1 MPFRNQVQC
10 FEINVSSRKIGNMD
24 LNQIQDDLA
33 KFAQDRDW
41 GQFHSVRNL
50 SLALMGEVGELAEL
64 LQWVD
69 DNNISEFLAAGGRDR
84 LGEELADVLFYLVR
98 VADVAG
104 VDLSSAVRAKLKENS
119 LKYPVEKSKGNAK
132 KYNELG

>member
-1 MPFRNQVQC
+1 
-10 FEINVSSRKIGNMD
+10 MD
-24 LNQIQDDLA
+24 LNQIRADLL

-50 SLALMGEVGELAEL
+50 CLALVGEVGELAEL

>member
-1 MPFRNQVQC
+1 
-10 FEINVSSRKIGNMD
+10 MD
-24 LNQIQDDLA
+24 LNQIQIDLA
-33 KFAQDRDW
+33 KFARDRDW
-41 GQFHSVRNL
+41 DQFHSVRNL

-64 LQWVD
+64 LQWID
-69 DNNISEFLAAGGRDR
+69 DNDVSKFLASGGRER
-84 LGEELADVLFYLVR
+84 LGQELADILFYLVR

-104 VDLSSAVRAKLKENS
+104 VDLSSAVQAKLGENS

>member
-1 MPFRNQVQC
+1 
-10 FEINVSSRKIGNMD
+10 MD

-50 SLALMGEVGELAEL
+50 CLALVGEVGELAEL

-69 DNNISEFLAAGGRDR
+69 DNNISEFLAAGGCDR

-98 VADVAG
+98 IADVAG

-132 KYNELG
+132 KYNELGWSHGWNDHPALQAAK

>member
-1 MPFRNQVQC
+1 
-10 FEINVSSRKIGNMD
+10 MD
-24 LNQIQDDLA
+24 LNQIRADLL

-50 SLALMGEVGELAEL
+50 CLALVGEVGELAEL

-69 DNNISEFLAAGGRDR
+69 DNDISEFLASGGRER

-104 VDLSSAVRAKLKENS
+104 VDLSSAVQAKLEENS

>member
-1 MPFRNQVQC
+1 
-10 FEINVSSRKIGNMD
+10 MD

>member
-1 MPFRNQVQC
+1 MQVL
-10 FEINVSSRKIGNMD
+10 IRLGTMD
-24 LNQIQDDLA
+24 LNQIQADLA

-50 SLALMGEVGELAEL
+50 CLALMGEVGELAEL

-69 DNNISEFLAAGGRDR
+69 DNDISEFLASGGRER

-104 VDLSSAVRAKLKENS
+104 VDLSSAVQAKLEENS